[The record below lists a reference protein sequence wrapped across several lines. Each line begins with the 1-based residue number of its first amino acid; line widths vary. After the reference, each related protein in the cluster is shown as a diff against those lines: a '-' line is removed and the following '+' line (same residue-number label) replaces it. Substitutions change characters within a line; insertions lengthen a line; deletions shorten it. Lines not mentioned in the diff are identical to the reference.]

1 MAKPPPKGKQLPN
14 ALANA
19 QGGIRNGIRANFNII
34 VTAVSLA
41 VGGVTGYATLRSSVG
56 ELQKNRVTTAQY
68 IQVKTELAEI
78 RRVMN
83 DTKVVAMDA
92 QIKDINREIDTL
104 YLKAED
110 ALRRVANL
118 RAEVYEL
125 RGQCRD
131 HCRDAGT
138 SP

>member
-1 MAKPPPKGKQLPN
+1 MA
-14 ALANA
+14 
-19 QGGIRNGIRANFNII
+19 IRNGIRAHLPVII
-34 VTAVSLA
+34 PAISMAVA
-41 VGGVTGYATLRSSVG
+41 GVTGYSTLRSSVE

-68 IQVKTELAEI
+68 VQIKTELAEI

-92 QIKDINREIDTL
+92 QIHDINREIDTL
-104 YLKAED
+104 YEKAED
-110 ALRRVANL
+110 ALRRVAAL

-131 HCRDAGT
+131 HCRSSDTG
-138 SP
+138 SR